1 MAIDKRQPGR
11 RPTIPGRL
19 LYLTEPAR
27 AAVDVGLLTSVA
39 PLLSLLPRAPQ
50 AGGHPVLV
58 LPGLGA
64 ADSSTLV
71 LRRLLRRLGYRA
83 HGWGLGTNLGPT
95 PRVIDGMAAR
105 LEDLASRYQTPI
117 SLIGWS
123 LGGFYARQLAWHRTE
138 SVRQVITLGTPVR
151 LAATMAGRGDTGGHP
166 SDLSSFPQ
174 WPRWSEWARWYGDF
188 QIAATDEPVP
198 GGDTLL
204 PVPSTSIYS
213 VLDGIVGWRMCLTD
227 VAPEAEN
234 IGVAA
239 SHIGFAY
246 HPAVVLAIADRLAQP
261 NGDWQPFRPS
271 VLLRAAYPRT

>member
-1 MAIDKRQPGR
+1 MATDKRQPDS
-11 RPTIPGRL
+11 RPAVPGRL

-27 AAVDVGLLTSVA
+27 AAVDVGLLTSAA
-39 PLLSLLPRAPQ
+39 PLLSLLPRPPKP
-50 AGGHPVLV
+50 GGHPVLV

-71 LRRLLRRLGYRA
+71 LRRLLRRLGHRV

-105 LEDLASRYQTPI
+105 LDDLAGRYETPI

-123 LGGFYARQLAWHRTE
+123 LGGFYARQLAWHSAE
-138 SVRQVITLGTPVR
+138 SVCQVITLGTPIR
-151 LAATMAGRGDTGGHP
+151 LAATMAGPGGHP

-188 QIAATDEPVP
+188 QGAAADEPAS
-198 GGDTLL
+198 GGDTSL
-204 PVPSTSIYS
+204 PVPTTSIYS

-227 VAPEAEN
+227 AAPEAEN

-261 NGDWQPFRPS
+261 AGDWRPFKPPA
-271 VLLRAAYPRT
+271 LLRAAYPKS